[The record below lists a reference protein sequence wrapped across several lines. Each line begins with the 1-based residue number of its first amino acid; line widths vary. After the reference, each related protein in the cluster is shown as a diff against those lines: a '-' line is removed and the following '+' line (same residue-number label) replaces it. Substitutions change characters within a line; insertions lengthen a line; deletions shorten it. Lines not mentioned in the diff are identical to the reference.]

1 MDKNANK
8 NGRKLIDIC
17 INNNL
22 FILNGRFGKDKHVGR
37 CTFIEQSLMILDY
50 TICSIDVIKILNDFE
65 IGDPDFLLS
74 DGHALL
80 KRSFRPTTK
89 Q

>member
-8 NGRKLIDIC
+8 NGRIDIC

-22 FILNGRFGKDKHVGR
+22 FFLNGRFGKDKHVGR
-37 CTFIEQSLMILDY
+37 CMFREQSSIDY

-80 KRSFRPTTK
+80 KRSFRPMTGTTK